1 MTFDPDAVDAFI
13 EHFDEVSP
21 RIRGFD
27 GCHHLELWRDPRY
40 PNICTTYSHWEST
53 DALNAYRHSDLFA
66 DAWTTAKS
74 LFAARPV
81 AQSYVAERVVAPD
94 GETGVG
100 SRNQ

>member
-1 MTFDPDAVDAFI
+1 MTFHPDAVDAFI

-21 RIRGFD
+21 HIRAFA

-40 PNICTTYSHWEST
+40 LNICTTYSHWESA

-66 DAWTTAKS
+66 DAWKTAKS

-81 AQSYVAERVVAPD
+81 AQSYVAERVVTPD
-94 GETGVG
+94 EQPDADR
-100 SRNQ
+100 SSQ